1 MKQRGPWLVLM
12 MVALIVGLASAQAQV
27 ADHSTAASRVAE
39 KLVQAFPKVR
49 GLIVSVDQQGKVVVD
64 LTAKDG
70 IYPGL
75 EMEVFRQGE
84 PFKHPVSG
92 EVMGR
97 MEKTVAS
104 LRVVDVQD
112 RFSVGQLLEQEGSV
126 KAGDGVRVTG
136 ARILLGLAKVES
148 PPAAEMAARTLA
160 RELEVA
166 LQKTG
171 RFEVFDNR
179 IMRSTLI
186 KAGVKED
193 VPLTDPAALR
203 VLREGLRLSALA
215 LPSLGEGGRVL
226 DVQLRSVRTAHPL
239 TVVSVEGVTA
249 VAATPPEPAARPE
262 PAPAKQAARTPAPGP
277 APAWIGPDDP
287 KRLNTGF
294 LVAPS
299 AAMPGS
305 GLILGPDFDGTMRA
319 LAVGD
324 LLGDGQ
330 PAVAVADADRIQ
342 IFAVEK
348 GRTFRHLWTSERSGN
363 NILGLDAADV
373 NGNGRAELFVT
384 NYYGRRVNSYVLEW
398 QGSEMVP
405 VWRDVPLYFRTLTPQ
420 GKPVL
425 YVQSMGGDKPFAG
438 PVSRLEWRAGKYHVA
453 DALNLPKDVSFLYG
467 ITVGDM
473 FNRGGQQVARID
485 ESNRLVIYDGG
496 QRRYRSSHRF
506 GGTELYLDFEPLKYS
521 ASVAGRMQQEQR
533 QRVYVEGRLQ
543 VADVDGDGKNEL
555 VLFENT
561 PAPGYL
567 FEDLR
572 VYEKG
577 KLSSLQWNGQF
588 VEVLWESQEL
598 EGYIA
603 DFTLVNLKGDGALDI
618 VLLVVHPTLLGY
630 GTGRSSLLVYP
641 LQARADKGE
650 KGVPRPGQP

>member
-12 MVALIVGLASAQAQV
+12 MAALIVGLGSAQAQV
-27 ADHSTAASRVAE
+27 AEYSTAASRVAE
-39 KLVQAFPKVR
+39 KLVQAFPKAR
-49 GLIVSVDQQGKVVVD
+49 GLVVSVEPQGKVVVD

-75 EMEVFRQGE
+75 EVEVFRQGE

-112 RFSVGQLLEQEGSV
+112 RFSVGQLLDQEGSV

-148 PPAAEMAARTLA
+148 PPAAESAARTLA
-160 RELEVA
+160 RELELA

-186 KAGVKED
+186 KAGLKED

-239 TVVSVEGVTA
+239 TVVSVEGFTA
-249 VAATPPEPAARPE
+249 VAETPSEPA
-262 PAPAKQAARTPAPGP
+262 PAPAKQAARTPTPPTAGP

-319 LAVGD
+319 VAVGD

-330 PAVAVADADRIQ
+330 PAVAVADANRIQ

-348 GRTFRHLWTSERSGN
+348 GRTFRHVWTSERSGN
-363 NILGLDAADV
+363 
-373 NGNGRAELFVT
+373 
-384 NYYGRRVNSYVLEW
+384 
-398 QGSEMVP
+398 
-405 VWRDVPLYFRTLTPQ
+405 
-420 GKPVL
+420 
-425 YVQSMGGDKPFAG
+425 
-438 PVSRLEWRAGKYHVA
+438 
-453 DALNLPKDVSFLYG
+453 
-467 ITVGDM
+467 
-473 FNRGGQQVARID
+473 
-485 ESNRLVIYDGG
+485 
-496 QRRYRSSHRF
+496 
-506 GGTELYLDFEPLKYS
+506 
-521 ASVAGRMQQEQR
+521 
-533 QRVYVEGRLQ
+533 
-543 VADVDGDGKNEL
+543 
-555 VLFENT
+555 
-561 PAPGYL
+561 
-567 FEDLR
+567 
-572 VYEKG
+572 
-577 KLSSLQWNGQF
+577 
-588 VEVLWESQEL
+588 
-598 EGYIA
+598 
-603 DFTLVNLKGDGALDI
+603 
-618 VLLVVHPTLLGY
+618 
-630 GTGRSSLLVYP
+630 
-641 LQARADKGE
+641 
-650 KGVPRPGQP
+650 

>member
-1 MKQRGPWLVLM
+1 
-12 MVALIVGLASAQAQV
+12 
-27 ADHSTAASRVAE
+27 
-39 KLVQAFPKVR
+39 
-49 GLIVSVDQQGKVVVD
+49 
-64 LTAKDG
+64 
-70 IYPGL
+70 
-75 EMEVFRQGE
+75 
-84 PFKHPVSG
+84 
-92 EVMGR
+92 
-97 MEKTVAS
+97 
-104 LRVVDVQD
+104 
-112 RFSVGQLLEQEGSV
+112 
-126 KAGDGVRVTG
+126 
-136 ARILLGLAKVES
+136 LAKVES
-148 PPAAEMAARTLA
+148 PAAAEMTAKSLG
-160 RELEVA
+160 RELELA

-239 TVVSVEGVTA
+239 TVVSVEGLTA
-249 VAATPPEPAARPE
+249 VAEKPSEPAARPE
-262 PAPAKQAARTPAPGP
+262 PAASKQAPRTPAPG
-277 APAWIGPDDP
+277 AGPAWIGPDDP

-305 GLILGPDFDGTMRA
+305 GLILGPDFDATMRA
-319 LAVGD
+319 VAVGN

-330 PAVAVADADRIQ
+330 PAVAVADANRIQ

-348 GRTFRHLWTSERSGN
+348 GRTFRHLWTGERSGN

-384 NYYGRRVNSYVLEW
+384 NYYGGRLSSYVLEW

-405 VWRDVPLYFRTLTPQ
+405 VWRDVPLYFRVLAPQ
-420 GKPVL
+420 GKPAL
-425 YVQSMGGDKPFAG
+425 YVQSMSGDQPFAG

-453 DALNLPKDVSFLYG
+453 DALNLPRDVFFLYG
-467 ITVGDM
+467 MTVGDM
-473 FNRGGQQVARID
+473 FNKGGQQVARID
-485 ESNRLVIYDGG
+485 ESNRLVIYEGG

-521 ASVAGRMQQEQR
+521 ATTAGRMNQEQR

-567 FEDLR
+567 FDDLR

-577 KLSSLQWNGQF
+577 KLSSLRWNGQF

-603 DFTLVNLKGDGALDI
+603 DFMLTSLNGDGALDI

-641 LQARADKGE
+641 LQARADQGE
-650 KGVPRPGQP
+650 RGLTRPGQP

>member
-1 MKQRGPWLVLM
+1 MKQRGPWPVLM

-27 ADHSTAASRVAE
+27 ADYSTAASRVAE

-49 GLIVSVDQQGKVVVD
+49 GLVVSVEQQGKLVVD

-70 IYPGL
+70 VYPGL

-97 MEKTVAS
+97 MDKTVAS

-112 RFSVGQLLEQEGSV
+112 RFAVGQLLEQEGSV

-148 PPAAEMAARTLA
+148 PPAAETAARTIA
-160 RELEVA
+160 RELELA

-186 KAGVKED
+186 KAGLKED

-239 TVVSVEGVTA
+239 TVVSVEGFTA
-249 VAATPPEPAARPE
+249 VAETAPEPAARPE
-262 PAPAKQAARTPAPGP
+262 PAPSKQAARTPAPGP

-305 GLILGPDFDGTMRA
+305 GLILGPDFDATMRA
-319 LAVGD
+319 MAVGD

-348 GRTFRHLWTSERSGN
+348 GRTFRHLWTSQRSSN
-363 NILGLDAADV
+363 NILGLDVADV

-405 VWRDVPLYFRTLTPQ
+405 IWRDVPLYFRTLAPQ
-420 GKPVL
+420 GKPAL
-425 YVQSMGGDKPFAG
+425 YVQSVAADKPFAG
-438 PVSRLEWRAGKYHVA
+438 PVSRLEWREGKYHVA

-467 ITVGDM
+467 MTVGDM
-473 FNRGGQQVARID
+473 FNKGGQQVARID
-485 ESNRLVIYDGG
+485 ESNRLVIYEGG

-506 GGTELYLDFEPLKYS
+506 GGTELYLDFQPAGFS
-521 ASVAGRMQQEQR
+521 AIVAGKMDQDQR

-567 FEDLR
+567 FQDLR

-603 DFTLVNLKGDGALDI
+603 DFTLVSLNGDGALDI
-618 VLLVVHPTLLGY
+618 VLLVVHPTLLGF

-650 KGVPRPGQP
+650 RGGPRPGQP

>member
-1 MKQRGPWLVLM
+1 MKKRGPRLVLM
-12 MVALIVGLASAQAQV
+12 MGALLVGLASAQAQV
-27 ADHSTAASRVAE
+27 AEHSTAASRVAE

-64 LTAKDG
+64 LAAKDG

-75 EMEVFRQGE
+75 EMEVFREGE

-148 PPAAEMAARTLA
+148 PPAAESAARTLA
-160 RELEVA
+160 RELELA

-179 IMRSTLI
+179 MMRSTLI

-239 TVVSVEGVTA
+239 TVVSVEGFTA
-249 VAATPPEPAARPE
+249 VAETPSE
-262 PAPAKQAARTPAPGP
+262 PAPAKQPATQVARTPAAGP

-305 GLILGPDFDGTMRA
+305 GLILGPDFDATMRA
-319 LAVGD
+319 VAVGD
-324 LLGDGQ
+324 LTGDGQ
-330 PAVAVADADRIQ
+330 PAVAVADAKRIQ

-384 NYYGRRVNSYVLEW
+384 NYYGGRLNSYVLEW

-405 VWRDVPLYFRTLTPQ
+405 VWRDVPLYFRSLAPH

-425 YVQSMGGDKPFAG
+425 YVQSISGDKPFAG
-438 PVSRLEWRAGKYHVA
+438 PVSRLEWRAGKYHMG
-453 DALNLPKDVSFLYG
+453 DALNLPRDVFVYG
-467 ITVGDM
+467 MTVGDI
-473 FNRGGQQVARID
+473 FSRGGQQVARID
-485 ESNRLVIYDGG
+485 ESNRLVIYEGG

-506 GGTELYLDFEPLKYS
+506 GGTELYLDFEPANYS
-521 ASVAGRMQQEQR
+521 AQVAAKMDQEQR

-555 VLFENT
+555 VLFENI
-561 PAPGYL
+561 PSPGYL

-577 KLSSLQWNGQF
+577 KLSSLRWNGQF
-588 VEVLWESQEL
+588 IEVLWESQEL

-603 DFTLVNLKGDGALDI
+603 DFTLVSLNGDGALDI

>member
-1 MKQRGPWLVLM
+1 
-12 MVALIVGLASAQAQV
+12 
-27 ADHSTAASRVAE
+27 
-39 KLVQAFPKVR
+39 
-49 GLIVSVDQQGKVVVD
+49 
-64 LTAKDG
+64 
-70 IYPGL
+70 
-75 EMEVFRQGE
+75 
-84 PFKHPVSG
+84 
-92 EVMGR
+92 
-97 MEKTVAS
+97 
-104 LRVVDVQD
+104 
-112 RFSVGQLLEQEGSV
+112 
-126 KAGDGVRVTG
+126 VRVTG

-148 PPAAEMAARTLA
+148 PPAAESAARTLA
-160 RELEVA
+160 RELELA

-186 KAGVKED
+186 KAGLKED

-239 TVVSVEGVTA
+239 TVVSVEGFTA
-249 VAATPPEPAARPE
+249 VAETPSEPA

-299 AAMPGS
+299 AVMPGS
-305 GLILGPDFDGTMRA
+305 GLILGPDFDATMRA
-319 LAVGD
+319 VAVGD
-324 LLGDGQ
+324 LTGDGQ
-330 PAVAVADADRIQ
+330 PAVAVADANRIQ

-363 NILGLDAADV
+363 NILGLDIADV

-384 NYYGRRVNSYVLEW
+384 NYYGGRLNSYVLEW

-405 VWRDVPLYFRTLTPQ
+405 VWRDVPLYFRVLAPQ

-425 YVQSMGGDKPFAG
+425 YVQSSSGDKPFAG

-453 DALNLPKDVSFLYG
+453 DALNLPRDVFVYG
-467 ITVGDM
+467 MTVGDM

-485 ESNRLVIYDGG
+485 ESNRLVIYEGG

-506 GGTELYLDFEPLKYS
+506 GGTELYLDFEPAKYS
-521 ASVAGRMQQEQR
+521 ASVAAKMDQEQR

-555 VLFENT
+555 VLFENI
-561 PAPGYL
+561 PSPGYL

-588 VEVLWESQEL
+588 IEVLWESQEL

-603 DFTLVNLKGDGALDI
+603 DFTLVNLNGDGTLDI

-650 KGVPRPGQP
+650 RGVPRPGQP

>member
-1 MKQRGPWLVLM
+1 MKERGRRLVLM
-12 MVALIVGLASAQAQV
+12 MVALIVGLASAQAQA
-27 ADHSTAASRVAE
+27 ADYSVAASRVAE

-97 MEKTVAS
+97 TEKTVAS

-112 RFSVGQLLEQEGSV
+112 RFSVGQLLDRDGSV

-179 IMRSTLI
+179 MMRSTLI

-249 VAATPPEPAARPE
+249 VAETPSEPA

-319 LAVGD
+319 VAVGD
-324 LLGDGQ
+324 LTGDGQ
-330 PAVAVADADRIQ
+330 PKVAVADGERIQ

-348 GRTFRHLWTSERSGN
+348 GRVFRHLWTSERSGN

-405 VWRDVPLYFRTLTPQ
+405 IWRDVPLYFRTLAPQ
-420 GKPVL
+420 GKPAL
-425 YVQSMGGDKPFAG
+425 YVQSYSGDKPFAG

-453 DALNLPKDVSFLYG
+453 DALNLPREVFLYG
-467 ITVGDM
+467 MTVGDI
-473 FNRGGQQVARID
+473 FSRGGQQVARID
-485 ESNRLVIYDGG
+485 EDNRLVIYEGT
-496 QRRYRSSHRF
+496 QRRYRSSNRF
-506 GGTELYLDFEPLKYS
+506 GGTEIYLDFEPAKYS
-521 ASVAGRMQQEQR
+521 ASVAVKMDQEQR
-533 QRVYVEGRLQ
+533 RRVYFEGRLQ

-555 VLFENT
+555 VLFQNT
-561 PAPGYL
+561 PSPGYL

-577 KLSSLQWNGQF
+577 KLSSLRWNGQF
-588 VEVLWESQEL
+588 IEVLWESQEL

-603 DFTLVNLKGDGALDI
+603 DFSLVNLDGDGALDI
-618 VLLVVHPTLLGY
+618 VLLVVHPTLAGF

-650 KGVPRPGQP
+650 RGPTKPGQP

>member
-1 MKQRGPWLVLM
+1 M
-12 MVALIVGLASAQAQV
+12 MGALIVGLASAQAQV
-27 ADHSTAASRVAE
+27 AEHSTAASRVAE

-75 EMEVFRQGE
+75 EMEVFREGE

-148 PPAAEMAARTLA
+148 PPAAESAARTLA
-160 RELEVA
+160 RELELA

-179 IMRSTLI
+179 MMRSTLI

-239 TVVSVEGVTA
+239 TVVSVEGFTA
-249 VAATPPEPAARPE
+249 VAETPSEPA

-287 KRLNTGF
+287 KRLNSGF

-305 GLILGPDFDGTMRA
+305 GLILGPDFDATMRA
-319 LAVGD
+319 VAVGD
-324 LLGDGQ
+324 LTGDGQ
-330 PAVAVADADRIQ
+330 PAVAVADGSRIQ
-342 IFAVEK
+342 IFTVEK
-348 GRTFRHLWTSERSGN
+348 GRTFRHLWTGERSGN
-363 NILGLDAADV
+363 NILGLDIADV

-384 NYYGRRVNSYVLEW
+384 NYYGRRLNSYVLEW

-405 VWRDVPLYFRTLTPQ
+405 VWRDVPLYFRILAPQ

-425 YVQSMGGDKPFAG
+425 YAQSNSGDKPFAG

-453 DALNLPKDVSFLYG
+453 DALNLPRDVFVYG
-467 ITVGDM
+467 MTVGDM

-485 ESNRLVIYDGG
+485 ESNRLVIYEGG

-506 GGTELYLDFEPLKYS
+506 GGTELYLDFEPANYS
-521 ASVAGRMQQEQR
+521 ASVAAKMDQEQR

-555 VLFENT
+555 VLFENI
-561 PAPGYL
+561 PSPGYL

-588 VEVLWESQEL
+588 IEVVWESQEL

-603 DFTLVNLKGDGALDI
+603 DFTLVSLNGDGALDI

-650 KGVPRPGQP
+650 RGVPKPGQP

>member
-1 MKQRGPWLVLM
+1 VKERGRRLVLM
-12 MVALIVGLASAQAQV
+12 MVALIVGLASAQAQA
-27 ADHSTAASRVAE
+27 ADSSLAASRVAE

-49 GLIVSVDQQGKVVVD
+49 GLIVSVEQQGKLVLD

-75 EMEVFRQGE
+75 EMEVFREGE
-84 PFKHPVSG
+84 PFKHPVTG
-92 EVMGR
+92 DLMGR

-104 LRVVDVQD
+104 LKIVDVRD

-160 RELEVA
+160 RELELA

-179 IMRSTLI
+179 MMRSTVV
-186 KAGVKED
+186 KAGLKED

-249 VAATPPEPAARPE
+249 VAETPPEPAPST
-262 PAPAKQAARTPAPGP
+262 QVARTPAPSP
-277 APAWIGPDDP
+277 TPAWIGPDDP

-319 LAVGD
+319 VAVGD
-324 LLGDGQ
+324 LTGDGQ
-330 PAVAVADADRIQ
+330 PKVAVADGERIQ

-348 GRTFRHLWTSERSGN
+348 GRVFRHLWTSERSGN

-384 NYYGRRVNSYVLEW
+384 NYYGGRLNSYVLEW
-398 QGSEMVP
+398 QGSGMVP
-405 VWRDVPLYFRTLTPQ
+405 VWQEVPLYFRVLAPQ

-425 YVQSMGGDKPFAG
+425 YVQSNSGDKPFAG
-438 PVSRLEWRAGKYHVA
+438 PISRLEWRAGKYHVA
-453 DALNLPKDVSFLYG
+453 DALNLPREVFLYG
-467 ITVGDM
+467 MTVGDI
-473 FNRGGQQVARID
+473 FSRGGQQVARID
-485 ESNRLVIYDGG
+485 EDNRLVIYEGT
-496 QRRYRSSHRF
+496 QRRYRSSNRF
-506 GGTELYLDFEPLKYS
+506 GGTEIYLDFEPAKYS
-521 ASVAGRMQQEQR
+521 ASVAVKMDQEQR
-533 QRVYVEGRLQ
+533 RRVYFEGRLQ

-555 VLFENT
+555 VLFQNT
-561 PAPGYL
+561 PSPGYL

-577 KLSSLQWNGQF
+577 KLSSLRWNGQF
-588 VEVLWESQEL
+588 IEVLWESQEL

-603 DFTLVNLKGDGALDI
+603 DFSLVNLDGDGALDI
-618 VLLVVHPTLLGY
+618 VLLVVHPTLAGF

-650 KGVPRPGQP
+650 RGPTKPGQP

>member
-1 MKQRGPWLVLM
+1 MKKRGPSLVLLIF
-12 MVALIVGLASAQAQV
+12 ALMVGLGSALAQMTDSS
-27 ADHSTAASRVAE
+27 AAASRVAE

-49 GLIVSVDQQGKVVVD
+49 GLIVSVEPQGKVVVD

-70 IYPGL
+70 IYAGL

-97 MEKTVAS
+97 MDKTVAS

-112 RFSVGQLLEQEGSV
+112 RFSVGQLLEQDGSV

-148 PPAAEMAARTLA
+148 PPAAEMTARNIT
-160 RELEVA
+160 RELELA

-186 KAGVKED
+186 KAGLKED
-193 VPLTDPAALR
+193 ISLTDPAALR

-215 LPSLGEGGRVL
+215 LPSLGGGGRVL
-226 DVQLRSVRTAHPL
+226 DVQVRSVRTAQPL

-249 VAATPPEPAARPE
+249 VAETPSEPAARPE
-262 PAPAKQAARTPAPGP
+262 PPAAKQAARAPAPSP
-277 APAWIGPDDP
+277 TAPAWIGPDDP

-319 LAVGD
+319 VAVGD
-324 LLGDGQ
+324 LFGDGQ
-330 PAVAVADADRIQ
+330 PAVAVASSERIQ

-348 GRTFRHLWTSERSGN
+348 GRKFRHVWTGERSGN
-363 NILGLDAADV
+363 NILGLDAIDV

-384 NYYGRRVNSYVLEW
+384 NYYGRRLNSYVLEW
-398 QGSEMVP
+398 QGNEMVP
-405 VWRDVPLYFRTLTPQ
+405 VWREVNLYFRSFAPQ
-420 GKPVL
+420 GKPAL
-425 YVQSMGGDKPFAG
+425 YVQTMSGDKPFAG
-438 PVSRLEWRAGKYHVA
+438 PVSRLEWRDGKYRVG
-453 DALNLPKDVSFLYG
+453 DSLKLPQEVFLYG
-467 ITVGDM
+467 MTVGDI
-473 FNRGGQQVARID
+473 FSRGGQQVARID
-485 ESNRLVIYDGG
+485 EANRLVIYEGG
-496 QRRYRSSHRF
+496 QRRYRSSHRW
-506 GGTELYLDFEPLKYS
+506 GGTETYMDFEPLNYS
-521 ASVAGRMQQEQR
+521 ASVAARMDQEKR
-533 QRVYVEGRLQ
+533 QRIYFEGRLQ

-555 VLFENT
+555 VLFENV

-577 KLSSLQWNGQF
+577 KLSSLRWNGQF

-603 DFTLVNLKGDGALDI
+603 DFILTSLNGDGALDI

-650 KGVPRPGQP
+650 RGGARPGQP